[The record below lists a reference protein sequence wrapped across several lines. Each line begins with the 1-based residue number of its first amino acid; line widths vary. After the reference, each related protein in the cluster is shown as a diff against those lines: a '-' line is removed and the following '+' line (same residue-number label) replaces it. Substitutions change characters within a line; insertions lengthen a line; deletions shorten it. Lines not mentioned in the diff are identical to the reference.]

1 VSRAAGAAG
10 AKAAEADKQSRLLE
24 MFTVAILG
32 IATVASAWCAFQSS
46 RWNDVSDD
54 EARTATDLRVEQ
66 SRLYSQGTQIGLYD
80 TQIVTAY
87 ASAVADKNEAL
98 QTFLHDSLMR
108 PALVPIVDDWLAAIR
123 GGATDV
129 TGLLENPEYLDGL
142 FGQANEV
149 GDEVIAASNRS
160 SEGSSNADGYLRTT
174 LFMASALFFAGV
186 VTSFKARGAKGVL
199 LLGAMLLLAL
209 GAAQIVD
216 LPVT

>member
-87 ASAVADKNEAL
+87 ASALADKNEAL

-108 PALVPIVDDWLAAIR
+108 PALVPIVDDWLASIR
-123 GGATDV
+123 AGATDV
-129 TGLLENPEYLDGL
+129 TGLLENPDYLDGL
-142 FGQANEV
+142 FGPANAVGEEV
-149 GDEVIAASNRS
+149 TAATTRS
-160 SEGSSNADGYLRTT
+160 TDAGSNADGYLRTT

-186 VTSFKARGAKGVL
+186 VTSFKARGAKAVL
-199 LLGAMLLLAL
+199 LLSALMLLAL
-209 GAAQIVD
+209 GAAQIAD

>member
-1 VSRAAGAAG
+1 
-10 AKAAEADKQSRLLE
+10 

-108 PALVPIVDDWLAAIR
+108 PALVPIVDDCAPPCSWPARCSSPGWSRRSRLAAPKECSCWER
-123 GGATDV
+123 CCCWPSA
-129 TGLLENPEYLDGL
+129 LP
-142 FGQANEV
+142 
-149 GDEVIAASNRS
+149 RS
-160 SEGSSNADGYLRTT
+160 S
-174 LFMASALFFAGV
+174 
-186 VTSFKARGAKGVL
+186 TSPSP
-199 LLGAMLLLAL
+199 
-209 GAAQIVD
+209 D
-216 LPVT
+216 PPVT